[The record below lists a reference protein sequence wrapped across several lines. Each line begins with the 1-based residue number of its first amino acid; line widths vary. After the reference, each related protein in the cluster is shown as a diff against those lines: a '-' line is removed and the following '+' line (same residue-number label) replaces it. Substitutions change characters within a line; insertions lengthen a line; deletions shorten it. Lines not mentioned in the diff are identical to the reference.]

1 MTKVEEYVTKLH
13 LFSSLEETPSDQ
25 FYSELDKLWWEL
37 TADEQLEVELK
48 LSSYKILNM
57 YDVELKIGD
66 KKPPRIKN

>member
-13 LFSSLEETPSDQ
+13 LFSSLEEDPSDQ

-37 TADEQLEVELK
+37 TADEQLEVESK
-48 LSSYKILNM
+48 LSSQKVSM

-66 KKPPRIKN
+66 KKLPRE